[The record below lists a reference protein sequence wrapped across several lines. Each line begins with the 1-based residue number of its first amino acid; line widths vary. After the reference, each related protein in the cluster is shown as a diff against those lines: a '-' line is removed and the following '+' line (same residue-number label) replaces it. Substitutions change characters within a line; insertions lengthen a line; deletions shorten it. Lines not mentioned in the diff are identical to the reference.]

1 MREGFSVS
9 EREARQQKSASSKPL
24 DAAGSDIFPFFF
36 SSFSSSQAW
45 RIGFSCLVITI
56 LFSSFELASQK
67 PEAKLLM

>member
-9 EREARQQKSASSKPL
+9 ERKAWQQKSASSKL
-24 DAAGSDIFPFFF
+24 LRMLLVLSILSFFF
-36 SSFSSSQAW
+36 LFSSQAW

-56 LFSSFELASQK
+56 LFCSFESASQK